1 MKKNQMRAGSSRSF
15 TINCT
20 AGTKSLF
27 SFLLLIACTFTG
39 FAQNSIRVSGKVQS
53 AAGLPLGGATVAVK
67 NSQVSTTTDSLG
79 SFTITAPD
87 NGVLEISYVGYKKQE
102 VAVAGK
108 STFLISMETAEDGL
122 GEVIVVGYNTQRRK
136 TVTGAVATVNMADAE
151 ARRVPD
157 VAQVLQGQV
166 AGVQVTQST
175 GAPGDEIS
183 IRIRGEGTIGNN
195 SPLFVVDGVPSRD
208 ITFLN
213 PADIQSMTVLK
224 DASAAAM
231 YGSRG
236 SAGVVLITTKS
247 GRKGR
252 TVVDVNYFSGIQ
264 QATNLPKMLN
274 TQQYMSKLEET
285 WNNNPDNAGGTNPY
299 TADKTRTD
307 LANTDWLKETFETG
321 KSQNLQLTL
330 SGGSDKVQ
338 YLLSGAYYKQDG
350 IVVYDH
356 DLYKRISVRS
366 NININVT
373 DRLAV
378 GTNLQLM
385 HSTQDKLS
393 SKGDAPGI
401 IRHAM
406 LRPPVIP
413 VYKDP
418 SDPTW
423 TERDPF
429 TDLPFYKSRTDYQA
443 NKYEY
448 TSNPVALAYFTN
460 DVRTRF
466 KTFGNIYGEYSFL
479 REKELKFRTNMGVD
493 INYTHNKA
501 FYPNFGDDDGNSPD
515 FVGQGRKNRPN
526 ALTDDRGEE
535 MNFTWTNTLN
545 YSKRFNKHQIT
556 ALAGTEYITWR
567 SANTGGSRNRFEYES
582 PNFQYLDYGNVT
594 KDVWNGG
601 SGSDLGLFSFFGTAT
616 YTYASK
622 YMLTANFR
630 GDASSNFG
638 ENKRWGY
645 FPSMSVGW
653 RVTEEEFMKDISWLD
668 DLRLRASVGSLG
680 NQDLPYYAYKTLF
693 TKIEGRYKLIR
704 YGNPNLK
711 WETTT
716 QTNFGADLALL
727 KNKLTLSVD
736 YFMKKTSDIL
746 LPLSLPEI
754 YGEVDVTYVNAGDV
768 TNKGIEIA
776 LGYKNTDGEFKYGFN
791 ANVAAIKN
799 NVDRLHPNLPVIIGD
814 VYRTV
819 VGQPLGAFYGYKM
832 VGIYQNQAEI
842 DKYLPNTASNSKP
855 LPGYIKFEDRN
866 NDGVIND
873 LDRTFLGNPN
883 PKYTY
888 GLALNGSYKGFDL
901 NILFQGVQDVDKY
914 NDLKKITDYDT
925 RPFNHSTRT
934 LDSWHGEGTSNSIP
948 ISTTKDNGSSK
959 ISSIYVEDASY
970 LRLKNIEL
978 GYSFKNVLK
987 RMAPGI
993 QNLRVYIS
1001 AQNVF
1006 TITNYTGLDP
1016 ESTDMVDK
1024 GTYPLSRAI
1033 LFGVN
1038 INF

>member
-1 MKKNQMRAGSSRSF
+1 MRTGSSLHHLF
-15 TINCT
+15 NTT
-20 AGTKSLF
+20 GMKSLL
-27 SFLLLIACTFTG
+27 SFFFLMACVLAG
-39 FAQNSIRVSGKVQS
+39 HAQTSIRISGKVQS
-53 AAGLPLGGATVAVK
+53 SVGLPLAGATVAVK
-67 NSQVSTTTDSLG
+67 GGTASTSTDSLG
-79 SFTITAPD
+79 SFNITASS
-87 NGVLEISYVGYKKQE
+87 NATLEVTYIGYKKQD
-102 VAVAGK
+102 VPVNGQ
-108 STFLISMETAEDGL
+108 TVLLISMETGEDGL

-236 SAGVVLITTKS
+236 SAGVVLITTKG

-252 TVVDVNYFSGIQ
+252 TVVDVNYFTGIQ

-274 TQQYMSKLEET
+274 SQQYMNKQEEG
-285 WNNNPDNAGGTNPY
+285 WNNNPDNAGGVNPY
-299 TADKTRTD
+299 TADKNRTD
-307 LANTDWLKETFETG
+307 FANTDWLKETFETG
-321 KSQNLQLTL
+321 KSQNLQLTM
-330 SGGSDKVQ
+330 SGGTDKVQ

-356 DLYKRISVRS
+356 DQYKRISVRS
-366 NININVT
+366 NLNMNLT
-373 DRLAV
+373 DRLTV

-406 LRPPVIP
+406 LRPPVLG

-429 TDLPFYKSRTDYQA
+429 TDLPFYVNRNNYQQ
-443 NKYEY
+443 NKYEA

-479 REKELKFRTNMGVD
+479 REKELKFRTNLGVD

-501 FYPNFGDDDGNSPD
+501 FFPNFGDDDGNPD

-526 ALTDDRGEE
+526 SLTDDRGEE

-545 YSKRFNKHQIT
+545 YTKRFNKHQIT
-556 ALAGTEYITWR
+556 ALAGTEFITWR
-567 SANTGGSRNRFEYES
+567 SSNTGGSRNRFEYES
-582 PNFQYLDYGNVT
+582 PNFQYLDYGNVE
-594 KDVWNGG
+594 KDIWNGG

-630 GDASSNFG
+630 ADASSNFG

-653 RVTEEEFMKDISWLD
+653 RVSEENFMRDINWLD

-680 NQDLPYYAYKTLF
+680 NQELPYYGYKTLF
-693 TKIEGRYKLIR
+693 IQQDGRYRLIR
-704 YGNPNLK
+704 YGNPDLK
-711 WETTT
+711 WESTM
-716 QTNFGADLALL
+716 QSNFGVDLAMLR
-727 KNKLTLSVD
+727 NKLTLSVD
-736 YFMKKTSDIL
+736 YFTKKTSDIL
-746 LPLSLPEI
+746 LPVSLPEI
-754 YGEVDVTYVNAGDV
+754 FGDLQATFVNAGDV
-768 TNKGIEIA
+768 SNKGIEVAI
-776 LGYKNTDGEFKYGFN
+776 GYKDNIGDFKYGIN
-791 ANVAAIKN
+791 ANFAAIKN
-799 NVDRLHPNLPVIIGD
+799 NVDKLHPNVPVIYGD
-814 VYRTV
+814 VYRTT

-832 VGIYQNQAEI
+832 TGIYQNQAEI
-842 DKYLPNTASNSKP
+842 DKYLPNTATNNKP

-873 LDRTFLGNPN
+873 EDRTFIGNPN

-888 GLALNGSYKGFDL
+888 GLTLTGSYKGFDL

-914 NDLKKITDYDT
+914 NDLKKIIDYDT
-925 RPFNHSTRT
+925 RSFNHSTRT
-934 LDSWHGEGTSNSIP
+934 LESWHGEGTSNSIP
-948 ISTTKDNGSSK
+948 IFTTKDNGSSK
-959 ISSIYVEDASY
+959 VSSIFVEDASY
-970 LRLKNIEL
+970 LRLKNVEL

-993 QNLRVYIS
+993 QNLRVYVS
-1001 AQNVF
+1001 AQNIF

-1016 ESTDMVDK
+1016 ESTDMVDM

>member
-1 MKKNQMRAGSSRSF
+1 MKQKPMRPVGSRSHL
-15 TINCT
+15 INT
-20 AGTKSLF
+20 GIKSLLSCF
-27 SFLLLIACTFTG
+27 FLLACISAG
-39 FAQNSIRVSGKVQS
+39 LAQTSSVISGKVQTS
-53 AAGLPLGGATVAVK
+53 TGSPLGGATIAVK
-67 NSQVSTTTDSLG
+67 NSPVTTTTDSLG
-79 SFTITAPD
+79 SFTITAPS
-87 NGVLEISYVGYKKQE
+87 NGTLVISYVGYKQQE
-102 VAVAGK
+102 LPINGK
-108 STFLISMETAEDGL
+108 TVFLVSMENAEDGL

-136 TVTGAVATVNMADAE
+136 TVTGAVATVNMADVE
-151 ARRVPD
+151 SRRVPD

-195 SPLFVVDGVPSRD
+195 SPLFVIDGVPTRD

-213 PADIQSMTVLK
+213 PADIQSMNVLK

-247 GRKGR
+247 GKKGR
-252 TVVDVNYFSGIQ
+252 TVVDVNYFTGIQ
-264 QATNLPKMLN
+264 DAINLPKMLN
-274 TQQYMSKLEET
+274 SQQYMNKQEET

-299 TADKTRTD
+299 TVDKDRTD

-338 YLLSGAYYKQDG
+338 YLLSTAYYKQDG

-356 DLYKRISVRS
+356 DQYKRISVRS
-366 NININVT
+366 NININVS
-373 DRLAV
+373 DRLTV

-406 LRPPVIP
+406 LRAPVIP

-423 TERDPF
+423 TAANPF
-429 TDLPFYKSRTDYQA
+429 TDLPFYKSPSDFQA
-443 NKYEY
+443 NKYEWS
-448 TSNPVALAYFTN
+448 SNPVALAFFTN
-460 DVRTRF
+460 DVRRRF

-479 REKELKFRTNMGVD
+479 REKELKFRTNLGVD
-493 INYTHNKA
+493 MSFNHNKA
-501 FYPNFGDDDGNSPD
+501 FYKNYGDDDNTGDPE
-515 FVGQGRKNRPN
+515 FRGFGRKNRPN
-526 ALTDDRGEE
+526 SLNEDRGEE

-545 YSKRFNKHQIT
+545 YTKRFNKHHISV
-556 ALAGTEYITWR
+556 LAGTEFITWK
-567 SANTGGSRNRFEYES
+567 SSNNGGSRNRFDYET
-582 PNFQYLDYGNVT
+582 PNFQYLDYGNPT

-630 GDASSNFG
+630 ADASSNFG
-638 ENKRWGY
+638 ENNRWGY
-645 FPSMSVGW
+645 YPSASIGW
-653 RVTEEEFMKDISWLD
+653 RLSEEEFMKDISWID

-680 NQDLPYYAYKTLF
+680 NQELPYYIYKDVYIKDALQY
-693 TKIEGRYKLIR
+693 KIWR

-711 WETTT
+711 WETTI
-716 QTNFGADLALL
+716 QSNFGVDLAIL

-736 YFMKKTSDIL
+736 YFTKKTNDIL
-746 LPLSLPEI
+746 LPIGLPEI
-754 YGEVDVTYVNAGDV
+754 VGNVQPTFVNAGDV
-768 TNKGIEIA
+768 SNKGIEFA
-776 LGYKNTDGEFKYGFN
+776 LGYRNTDGAFKYGIN
-791 ANVAAIKN
+791 ANFATVSN
-799 NVDRLHPNLPVIIGD
+799 NVERLHPNLPNLQGD

-819 VGQPLGAFYGYKM
+819 AGQPLGSFYGYKM
-832 VGIYQNQAEI
+832 SGIYQNQDEI
-842 DKYLPNTASNSKP
+842 NKHLFNTVPGAV

-873 LDRTFLGNPN
+873 ADRTFIGNPN
-883 PKYTY
+883 PKYTF
-888 GLALNGSYKGFDL
+888 GVNLTGSFKGFDL
-901 NILFQGVQDVDKY
+901 NILFQGVQDVDKF

-934 LDSWHGEGTSNSIP
+934 LGSWHGEGTSNTMP
-948 ISTTKDNGSSK
+948 ISTTKDNGSSR

-970 LRLKNIEL
+970 MRLKNVEL
-978 GYSFKNVLK
+978 GIHLE
-987 RMAPGI
+987 MH
-993 QNLRVYIS
+993 
-1001 AQNVF
+1001 
-1006 TITNYTGLDP
+1006 
-1016 ESTDMVDK
+1016 
-1024 GTYPLSRAI
+1024 
-1033 LFGVN
+1033 
-1038 INF
+1038 